1 MINFENVSC
10 RVLKGVSLNI
20 PKGETVG
27 LIGKSGAGKTTLIKL
42 ACGLLAPESGRIFT
56 LGKNP
61 VENRSLYREKVSTFI
76 AGTPLL
82 CRDDTV
88 MQGFEMIRSVYGIS
102 KSDFAKRYE
111 AISAR
116 LSFSKYGNE
125 LVKNLS
131 LGERMRAEVGAA
143 LIYEPKLL
151 ILDEPNIGLD
161 ENAKSVLGQL
171 LSERRKAGMTTLL
184 SSHDMASVSKACSR
198 IALLD
203 EGELVFYGSM
213 ENLRSRYTPIYTMSL
228 KIEGRLPDLED
239 LPLKKYSIS
248 GSAISLS
255 YNSNHVTAAEILRT
269 IMGQTAVSEVGI
281 KKPDLEAVISQ
292 LRGNKNE
299 FY

>member
-10 RVLKGVSLNI
+10 RILKGISLNV

-42 ACGLLAPESGRIFT
+42 ACGLLSPESGRIFT

-61 VENRSLYREKVSTFI
+61 VENRSLYREKMSVFI

-82 CRDDTV
+82 CRDEPV
-88 MQGFEMIRSVYGIS
+88 LQGFEMIRSIYGIS
-102 KSDFAKRYE
+102 KSGFAKRYE
-111 AISAR
+111 ALSAR
-116 LSFSKYGNE
+116 LGFSKYGNA

-131 LGERMRAEVGAA
+131 LGERMRAEIGAA

-151 ILDEPNIGLD
+151 LLDEPNIGLD

-171 LSERRKAGMTTLL
+171 LSERRAAGMTTLL
-184 SSHDMASVSKACSR
+184 SSHDMASVPKICSR
-198 IALLD
+198 VALLD
-203 EGELVFYGSM
+203 QGGLVFYGST
-213 ENLRSRYTPIYTMSL
+213 ENLRSRYTPIDTMSFR
-228 KIEGRLPDLED
+228 IEGRLPDLED
-239 LPLKKYSIS
+239 LPLRKYSIS
-248 GSAISLS
+248 GSAVSLS

-269 IMGQTAVSEVGI
+269 VLRQTAVREVGI
-281 KKPDLEAVISQ
+281 RKPDLEDVISQ
-292 LRGNKNE
+292 LRGRQNE